1 MSSEDVTI
9 SSENEPLGNGFDLN
23 GYMAPEYAMHGQFS
37 VKSDVFSYGVLVLE
51 IISGKKNYCF
61 RNGENVEDL
70 LSYAWKHWQKGTA
83 FDVIDPIL
91 AAGSNSI
98 RDIMR
103 YLHIGLLCVQENV
116 AVRPTMASVI
126 LMLGSS
132 SLSLKVPSE
141 PAFFMHSSIIDPE
154 MPQVW
159 EDSSATN
166 ESNRSKKDEK
176 LPLVGDLNSGTEEST
191 QTINE
196 DSISEL
202 YPR

>member
-1 MSSEDVTI
+1 
-9 SSENEPLGNGFDLN
+9 
-23 GYMAPEYAMHGQFS
+23 MAPEYAMHGQFAM
-37 VKSDVFSYGVLVLE
+37 KS
-51 IISGKKNYCF
+51 N
-61 RNGENVEDL
+61 
-70 LSYAWKHWQKGTA
+70 AWKHWQKGTA

-103 YLHIGLLCVQENV
+103 YMHIGLLCVQENV

-126 LMLGSS
+126 LMLSSS

-159 EDSSATN
+159 DNSSATN

-176 LPLVGDLNSGTEEST
+176 LPLVGDLNSGMEEST